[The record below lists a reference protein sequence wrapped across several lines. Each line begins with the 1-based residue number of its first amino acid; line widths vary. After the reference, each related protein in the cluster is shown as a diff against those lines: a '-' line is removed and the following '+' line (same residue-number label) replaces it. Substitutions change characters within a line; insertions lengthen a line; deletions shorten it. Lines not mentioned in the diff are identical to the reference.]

1 MAFAA
6 ARIIRDKENR
16 KKFSNTSIRISSSR
30 KVPLTMST
38 DDSSEAEFCIYSV
51 WAGVREKC
59 ITWFPLCWT
68 AMTLRLISGEPERS
82 QPRLLSLSQH
92 QGEKCEGGNDLL
104 WYQYPAGSSSRKQSQ
119 VKRTTK
125 CVKRIKG
132 KKGKP
137 DTFDLLVLIDR
148 VGREGLKCIIR
159 PVLVWVPTE
168 PGEAAGLQGGL
179 HVVRQG
185 RGRGPLLQRVCDC
198 SPHHGIQDR
207 GYSDLLNPLD
217 VTVISLDRKVLQ
229 LVKAVTEDRVNFSI
243 EFNEFLKLISRQEE
257 DNIQL
262 NSLLEAFK

>member
-16 KKFSNTSIRISSSR
+16 KKFSNTSTKISSSR

-38 DDSSEAEFCIYSV
+38 DSPEEFCIYYF
-51 WAGVREKC
+51 GVTEKC
-59 ITWFPLCWT
+59 IWFLLFWT
-68 AMTLRLISGEPERS
+68 SMTLRLISGEPEGS
-82 QPRLLSLSQH
+82 QPRLPRLSEH
-92 QGEKCEGGNDLL
+92 QGEKCEGRNDLL

-137 DTFDLLVLIDR
+137 DTFDLLVQIDR
-148 VGREGLKCIIR
+148 VGRGGLKCNIS

-168 PGEAAGLQGGL
+168 PGEAPGLQGGL

-185 RGRGPLLQRVCDC
+185 RGRGPHLQRVCDC
-198 SPHHGIQDR
+198 SPHHGIQDT
-207 GYSDLLNPLD
+207 GYSDLPYPLD